1 MRFVLK
7 YEESILWIRRM
18 ILKKYCCDEHVD
30 IGIDEL
36 IDELE
41 IYPNLE
47 LLTENEKLSTICTY
61 CDKTAIYKV
70 SNE

>member
-1 MRFVLK
+1 
-7 YEESILWIRRM
+7 M

-47 LLTENEKLSTICTY
+47 LLTENEKLATICTY

>member
-1 MRFVLK
+1 M
-7 YEESILWIRRM
+7 
-18 ILKKYCCDEHVD
+18 KKYCCDEHVD